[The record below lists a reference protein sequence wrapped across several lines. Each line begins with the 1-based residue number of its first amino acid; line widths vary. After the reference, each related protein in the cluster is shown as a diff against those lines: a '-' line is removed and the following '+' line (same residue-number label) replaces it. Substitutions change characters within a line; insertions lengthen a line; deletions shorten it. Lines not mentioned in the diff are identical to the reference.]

1 MSTSIDTIVTAI
13 EEILKT
19 LRHSV
24 TVPHLQDISSITIL
38 HTTLQDAA
46 QAFIRTIG
54 PADNAEAPI
63 EVNGEGM

>member
-1 MSTSIDTIVTAI
+1 MSTSTDTIVTAI

-24 TVPHLQDISSITIL
+24 AVPRLQDISSITTL
-38 HTTLQDAA
+38 HAALQDAA

-63 EVNGEGM
+63 EVNVEGM